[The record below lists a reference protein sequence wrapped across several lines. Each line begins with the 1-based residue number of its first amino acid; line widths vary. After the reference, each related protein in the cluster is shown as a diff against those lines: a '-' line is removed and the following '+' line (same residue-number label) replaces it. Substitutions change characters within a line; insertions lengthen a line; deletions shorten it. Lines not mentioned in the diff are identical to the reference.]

1 MVDVERTFE
10 SFGYLENIVEEGVDG
25 KQYHEYLQSRLFSPT
40 NTYDDDDDDD
50 DDDDERSLR
59 PLSNS
64 SSESS
69 FSSFYLDD
77 RSSSANSGTY
87 SRYSSSHTV

>member
-50 DDDDERSLR
+50 DDDDE
-59 PLSNS
+59 
-64 SSESS
+64 
-69 FSSFYLDD
+69 DD
-77 RSSSANSGTY
+77 DEADDNEHHDAHDDDDAY
-87 SRYSSSHTV
+87 DDA

>member
-50 DDDDERSLR
+50 DDDERSLR

-77 RSSSANSGTY
+77 RSSSANSIRSIY
-87 SRYSSSHTV
+87 DIWI